1 MLSITSAHASSGT
14 FRQAHDIGMGAEAIN
29 VDPAS
34 QGRFWQVTEKTMS
47 RLVRPALNG
56 EPEPNLATEW
66 SANDSAT
73 EWIFKLREGVKF
85 HDGSDFDA
93 ADVVYTLEHIRDP
106 EFDSPAAAVIGMVD
120 TIEAMDPLTVK
131 MTLSA
136 PYADLT
142 LQLMDYRIRMI
153 PEGSADTIGVTGIG
167 TGPFIQVT
175 LDPVGTTVLK
185 ANPDYWEGPPGVET
199 IEVIGIADSQARV
212 QALLSGQI
220 DMLGYGDLSGQQL
233 PLF

>member
-1 MLSITSAHASSGT
+1 MKIRHIFFVAAGVAMLSITSAHAQSGT
-14 FRQAHDIGMGAEAIN
+14 FRSSHTAGFSAGVTD

-34 QGRFWQVTEKTMS
+34 TGRFWQVTEKTMS

-66 SANDSAT
+66 SANETAT
-73 EWIFKLREGVKF
+73 EWIFKLRDGVKF

-106 EFDSPAAAVIGMVD
+106 EFDSPAASVIGMVD
-120 TIEAMDPLTVK
+120 TIEAVDQLTVK

-136 PYADLT
+136 PYADLP

-153 PEGSADTIGVTGIG
+153 PEGSADTI
-167 TGPFIQVT
+167 
-175 LDPVGTTVLK
+175 
-185 ANPDYWEGPPGVET
+185 
-199 IEVIGIADSQARV
+199 
-212 QALLSGQI
+212 
-220 DMLGYGDLSGQQL
+220 
-233 PLF
+233 